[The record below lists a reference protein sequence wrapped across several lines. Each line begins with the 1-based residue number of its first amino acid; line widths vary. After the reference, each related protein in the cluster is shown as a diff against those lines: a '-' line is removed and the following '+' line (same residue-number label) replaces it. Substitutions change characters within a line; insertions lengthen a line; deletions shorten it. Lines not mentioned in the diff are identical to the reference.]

1 MIVSSHQVYK
11 HMGTM
16 VHLFTSGMNWGT
28 HNLASWSSGTS
39 TGNIVCYQTRYSNRR
54 ILSEQPLASDRVFV
68 MLGRVGAGKTS
79 LANKSLIR
87 LNSIE

>member
-11 HMGTM
+11 HMGTIGPP
-16 VHLFTSGMNWGT
+16 VYFRYELGT